1 MSRYGFFICLCNWF
15 FFLIMLWIFWICSFI
30 IWEILSHN
38 LFNVSSVL
46 FSLFPPSK
54 NPVIPV
60 LDSCSYLSYD
70 LSSQIPPK
78 LIFISI
84 FLFIRLSAL
93 FLPLY
98 SKWYIK
104 CRSVVLVFTN
114 CWMAMS
120 YSLQEGCEFMCTYN
134 IVHGQNKYYVSNIWG
149 YIFKCM
155 LALLQLICLKLT

>member
-15 FFLIMLWIFWICSFI
+15 YFFLVTLWIFWICSSLFEKFSAI
-30 IWEILSHN
+30 SSSIFLLSC
-38 LFNVSSVL
+38 F
-46 FSLFPPSK
+46 FSLFSPPK
-54 NPVIPV
+54 NPVTPV
-60 LDSCSYLSYD
+60 LDSCSYLSCD

-84 FLFIRLSAL
+84 FLFIRLSAS

-120 YSLQEGCEFMCTYN
+120 YSLQEGYEFICTHN
-134 IVHGQNKYYVSNIWG
+134 IVHGQNKYYVSKIWG

-155 LALLQLICLKLT
+155 